1 MTKKKPMGLKP
12 ISPESYNIR
21 QISKN
26 AVSTMVTYAWL
37 CLLGA
42 LIDFRTTTQ
51 ESILQLWQDVRQFSE
66 DRKASFKTH
75 MSNWEMEQ
83 IEKTVGLHPVTIPDA
98 SKIKTERDL
107 VRYTKKVNEKAMY
120 VTLCIILYPLL
131 KAQYSVEFLQELIDK
146 TYNIHDS
153 IQKKELELWEINDA
167 LADEYDLALY
177 SQDGIA
183 HLAELKKGEKCEKEE
198 KP

>member
-1 MTKKKPMGLKP
+1 MAKKKPTGLK
-12 ISPESYNIR
+12 
-21 QISKN
+21 
-26 AVSTMVTYAWL
+26 
-37 CLLGA
+37 
-42 LIDFRTTTQ
+42 
-51 ESILQLWQDVRQFSE
+51 FSE
-66 DRKASFKTH
+66 NRKASFKTH

-120 VTLCIILYPLL
+120 VTLCIIVCPLL
-131 KAQYSVEFLQELIDK
+131 KAQYPVEFLQELIDK

-167 LADEYDLALY
+167 LADEYNLALY

-183 HLAELKKGEKCEKEE
+183 HLAELKGDKT
-198 KP
+198 